1 MIQTLE
7 ASCMFRLTAPPTPTP
22 KRTPIE
28 RVKEPIDRLF
38 HKRER
43 ERERR
48 AQRAKRGALIAAG
61 SVSVGVIVI
70 VLSNRRRRHA
80 LVGRTV
86 GLVRHRSHDYDDVTL
101 ARKVESVIFR
111 PADAPK
117 GDVDVN
123 AHDGIVEL
131 RGVVADS
138 ARIDA
143 LVSAAEHVD
152 GVARV
157 ENLLHLPGTP
167 ARHAPPARTSLNG
180 S

>member
-1 MIQTLE
+1 
-7 ASCMFRLTAPPTPTP
+7 MFRLTTPAAPTP
-22 KRTPIE
+22 KPNPIE
-28 RVKEPIDRLF
+28 RVKEPIERLV

-43 ERERR
+43 DRR

-61 SVSVGVIVI
+61 GAGVGLSAA
-70 VLSNRRRRHA
+70 VLSSRRRRHA

-86 GLVRHRSHDYDDVTL
+86 GLARRRSHDYDDVTL
-101 ARKVESVIFR
+101 ARKVESEIFR

-123 AHDGIVEL
+123 AHDGVVEL

-157 ENLLHLPGTP
+157 ENLLHLPGAP
-167 ARHAPPARTSLNG
+167 ARHAPPARTSLNNG